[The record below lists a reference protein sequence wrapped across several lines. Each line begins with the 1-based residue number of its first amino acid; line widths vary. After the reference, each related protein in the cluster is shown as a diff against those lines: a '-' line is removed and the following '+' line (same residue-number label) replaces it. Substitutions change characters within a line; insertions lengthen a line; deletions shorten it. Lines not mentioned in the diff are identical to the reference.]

1 MTLFVELMANLRDR
15 NVPLSHCLRKAKDIA
30 HRLQN
35 KDFIDWVNAERMGY
49 AAGSLLP
56 DYRLVRLEVMIEID
70 NGRFLYARHKEYDH
84 LRLGNESLGALAQEL
99 EGVPLVAGVD
109 ELLRYL
115 DLDGIRYNA
124 KESIVNATKAYIQN
138 TQGHLYNIGNI
149 YLLLPKPTID
159 RIMSIIFD
167 RLHDFLLSVRS
178 EYPEVAQSEKIY
190 EQGQLLKLAGLVS
203 TKILNMGCTLTGGQ
217 SVSDR
222 SIKQGDG
229 AHIGG
234 NAITGNVKN
243 SFNHIAGLQEANP
256 LKGLLESLMKA
267 VEEAAGELPA
277 EKADDLRSEVESF
290 VKEATTKA
298 RESVLKTFGDSIK
311 SAGSFLKSA
320 AVSGALTGAVDSV
333 FKFFSAS

>member
-1 MTLFVELMANLRDR
+1 M
-15 NVPLSHCLRKAKDIA
+15 
-30 HRLQN
+30 
-35 KDFIDWVNAERMGY
+35 
-49 AAGSLLP
+49 
-56 DYRLVRLEVMIEID
+56 
-70 NGRFLYARHKEYDH
+70 
-84 LRLGNESLGALAQEL
+84 
-99 EGVPLVAGVD
+99 
-109 ELLRYL
+109 
-115 DLDGIRYNA
+115 
-124 KESIVNATKAYIQN
+124 
-138 TQGHLYNIGNI
+138 
-149 YLLLPKPTID
+149 
-159 RIMSIIFD
+159 
-167 RLHDFLLSVRS
+167 
-178 EYPEVAQSEKIY
+178 
-190 EQGQLLKLAGLVS
+190 
-203 TKILNMGCTLTGGQ
+203 
-217 SVSDR
+217 SDR